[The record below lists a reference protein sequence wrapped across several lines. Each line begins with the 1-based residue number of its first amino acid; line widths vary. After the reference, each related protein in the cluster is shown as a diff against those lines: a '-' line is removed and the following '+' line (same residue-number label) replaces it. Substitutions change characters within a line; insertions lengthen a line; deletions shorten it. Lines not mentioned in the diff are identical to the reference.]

1 MQTVFEGEGG
11 KERWNQGIREGGVI
25 MGGRCWEIQEGAR
38 PKAWLEKSPKDFNDI
53 NNFTS
58 EIVWQ

>member
-25 MGGRCWEIQEGAR
+25 MGAGVMLGNKRRGQAESLAGKITKG
-38 PKAWLEKSPKDFNDI
+38 F
-53 NNFTS
+53 
-58 EIVWQ
+58 